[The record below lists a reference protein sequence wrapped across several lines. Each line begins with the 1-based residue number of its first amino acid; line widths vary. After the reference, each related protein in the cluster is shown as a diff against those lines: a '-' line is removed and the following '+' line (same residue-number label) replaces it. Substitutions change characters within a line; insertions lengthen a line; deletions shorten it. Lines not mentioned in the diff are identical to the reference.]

1 MRVTGACDCFC
12 YGLATAQAIASVA
25 ILFGSSMTFLSLAK
39 IGLISVVR
47 SGPLSPAKSNSR
59 PLRPGLD

>member
-39 IGLISVVR
+39 IGLISVIR
-47 SGPLSPAKSNSR
+47 LRNQTRDLSGR
-59 PLRPGLD
+59 V